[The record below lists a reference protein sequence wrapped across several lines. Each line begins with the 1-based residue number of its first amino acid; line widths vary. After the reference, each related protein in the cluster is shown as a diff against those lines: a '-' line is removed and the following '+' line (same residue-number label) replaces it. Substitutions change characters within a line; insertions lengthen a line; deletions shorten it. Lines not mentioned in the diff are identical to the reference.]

1 MAIITLT
8 TDLGVKDYYVSAV
21 KGTILKE
28 LNNEVTIVDISN
40 QINIFDVRD
49 AAYTIKNAFEN
60 FPKGTIHIIGV
71 DSGITISRQAILME
85 YKGHYFIGADN
96 GLFSLIY
103 DYPPENL
110 YELNID
116 FNTNVLTFPTRDIFA
131 KAACHIARGG
141 TPEVIGKRIE
151 RIASFQKPI
160 PQTQE
165 SFIKGIVIHV
175 DSYGNSITN
184 ITKKLFEEIGKNR
197 RYVIGFRN
205 YEVTKLC
212 YNYSD
217 VSDASHLALFNTA
230 GNLEIAINKGA
241 VGHGGSAA
249 SLLGMKEDEIVT
261 VTFNK

>member
-8 TDLGVKDYYVSAV
+8 TDLGIKDYYVSAV

-28 LNNEVTIVDISN
+28 LKNKVTIVDISN
-40 QINIFDVRD
+40 QIKIFDVRN

-60 FPKGTIHIIGV
+60 FPLGTIHIIGI
-71 DSGITISRQAILME
+71 DAGITITRQAILME
-85 YKGHYFIGADN
+85 YKGHFFIGADN

-103 DYPPENL
+103 DYPPEKL

-141 TPEVIGKRIE
+141 TPEVIGKRIDK
-151 RIASFQKPI
+151 IASFQKPI

-184 ITKKLFEEIGKNR
+184 ISRKLFEEIGKNR
-197 RYVIGFRN
+197 SYVIGFRN
-205 YEVTKLC
+205 YEVTKLSH
-212 YNYSD
+212 NYSD
-217 VSDASHLALFNTA
+217 VQDAMHLGLFNT
-230 GNLEIAINKGA
+230 GENLEIAINKGA
-241 VGHGGSAA
+241 EGHGGSAS
-249 SLLGMKEDEIVT
+249 SLLGLKEDEIVT
-261 VTFNK
+261 VTFKK